1 MSNIPSMP
9 NMLQILIYGFI
20 LYILFHICK
29 FVYRKIQERIILKR
43 MARSGI
49 RYIDKMDGHQFE
61 LYLKALFRELGY
73 SPMVTK
79 QSNDFGADLVLN
91 GKNRIVIQAKRYGM
105 KNRVGISAVQE
116 IYAAQAYYK
125 AHEGWVV
132 TNSVYTRQ
140 AKELAEACHIKLI
153 DRVELQK
160 LINKINPEYS
170 AEDVYQGV
178 KPVEPVE
185 RKCPACKNHLVV
197 RNSNKTGNNFFG
209 CSQYPTCTHTEPIN
223 T

>member
-1 MSNIPSMP
+1 MSNLPEMP
-9 NMLQILIYGFI
+9 NILQILMYGFI
-20 LYILFHICK
+20 LYVLFRICK
-29 FVYRKIQERIILKR
+29 FMYRKIQQRRILKR
-43 MARSGI
+43 MAKSGI
-49 RYIDKMDGHQFE
+49 RFIDKMDGRQFE
-61 LYLKALFRELGY
+61 IYLKALFRELGY
-73 SPMVTK
+73 SPTVTK
-79 QSNDFGADLVLN
+79 QSNDFGADLVLK
-91 GKNRIVIQAKRYGM
+91 GKNRIVIQGKRYGM

-140 AKELAEACHIKLI
+140 AKELAEVCHVKLI

-178 KPVEPVE
+178 KPEE
-185 RKCPACKNHLVV
+185 RKCPTCKHDLVV
-197 RNSNKTGNNFFG
+197 RNSNKTGNKFFG

-223 T
+223 S

>member
-1 MSNIPSMP
+1 VSNLPEMKNI
-9 NMLQILIYGFI
+9 LQILMYGFI
-20 LYILFHICK
+20 FYVLFRICK
-29 FVYRKIQERIILKR
+29 FMYRKFQDRRILKR
-43 MARSGI
+43 MAKSGI

-61 LYLKALFRELGY
+61 VYLKALFRELGY
-73 SPMVTK
+73 SPTVTK
-79 QSNDFGADLVLN
+79 QSNDFGADLVLK

-125 AHEGWVV
+125 ANEGWVV

-140 AKELAEACHIKLI
+140 AKELAEACNVRLI

-170 AEDVYQGV
+170 AEDVSEGV
-178 KPVEPVE
+178 TPAA
-185 RKCPACKNHLVV
+185 RKCPTCKHDLVV
-197 RNSNKTGNNFFG
+197 RNSNKTGNKFFG